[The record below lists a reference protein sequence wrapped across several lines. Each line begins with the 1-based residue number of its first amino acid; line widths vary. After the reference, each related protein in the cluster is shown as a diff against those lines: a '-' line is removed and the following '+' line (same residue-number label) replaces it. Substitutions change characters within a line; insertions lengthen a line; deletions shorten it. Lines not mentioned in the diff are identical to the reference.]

1 MAGERAILIL
11 ANQRES
17 KGVTM
22 LIRRALL
29 LVIFLLAA
37 CDAFVTGEKVVSFDL
52 KPQAEGGYA
61 PLTVTLGPEMNPV
74 ALNLRAELP
83 GSGGTPGAWNEYAA
97 VLSFNGAPVQTGSFT
112 VNDTSTRD
120 NVPGQPFIA
129 RNVMTVNVKE
139 TGDYLLTI
147 KASKKP
153 VVELLKPQLEL
164 RKNIATPK

>member
-1 MAGERAILIL
+1 MTKMKLLLSI
-11 ANQRES
+11 
-17 KGVTM
+17 T
-22 LIRRALL
+22 ALL
-29 LVIFLLAA
+29 VLSA

-52 KPQAEGGYA
+52 KPQADGGYA
-61 PLTVTLGPEMNPV
+61 PLTLTLGPEMNPS

-83 GSGGTPGAWNEYAA
+83 ASGGTAGAWNEYAA
-97 VLSFNGAPVQTGSFT
+97 ELTFKGVPVQTSKFN

-129 RNVMTVNVKE
+129 RNVMTFIAKE
-139 TGDYLLTI
+139 TGDYMLTI
-147 KASKKP
+147 TAVKKP

>member
-1 MAGERAILIL
+1 MTKTL
-11 ANQRES
+11 
-17 KGVTM
+17 KP
-22 LIRRALL
+22 LL
-29 LVIFLLAA
+29 WMVAVLLLAA

-52 KPQAEGGYA
+52 KPQADGGYA
-61 PLTVTLGPEMNPV
+61 PITLTLGPEMNPV

-97 VLSFNGAPVQTGSFT
+97 VLTYQGLPVMNQAFN

-129 RNVMTVNVKE
+129 RNMMTVNVKE
-139 TGDYLLTI
+139 TGDYTLTI
-147 KASKKP
+147 TATKKP
-153 VVELLKPQLEL
+153 VVELMKPQLEL

>member
-1 MAGERAILIL
+1 MV
-11 ANQRES
+11 
-17 KGVTM
+17 KTVKP
-22 LIRRALL
+22 LL
-29 LVIFLLAA
+29 WMVAVLLLAA

-52 KPQAEGGYA
+52 KPQADGGYA
-61 PLTVTLGPEMNPV
+61 PITLTLGPEMNPV

-97 VLSFNGAPVQTGSFT
+97 VLTYQGLPVMNQAFN

-129 RNVMTVNVKE
+129 RNMMTVNVKE
-139 TGDYLLTI
+139 TGDYTLTI
-147 KASKKP
+147 TATRKP
-153 VVELLKPQLEL
+153 VVELMKPQLEL

>member
-1 MAGERAILIL
+1 MNTTLTRRAVLL
-11 ANQRES
+11 A
-17 KGVTM
+17 
-22 LIRRALL
+22 ALL
-29 LVIFLLAA
+29 LTA

-52 KPQAEGGYA
+52 KQQAEGGYA
-61 PLTVTLGPEMNPV
+61 PLTLSLGPEMNPV

-83 GSGGTPGAWNEYAA
+83 GSGGTAGAWNEYLA
-97 VLSFNGAPVQTGSFT
+97 VLSFNGAPVQTASFN

-120 NVPGQPFIA
+120 NVPGQPFIV

-139 TGDYLLTI
+139 TGDYVLTI
-147 KASKKP
+147 RAAKRP

>member
-1 MAGERAILIL
+1 MGRLL
-11 ANQRES
+11 
-17 KGVTM
+17 T
-22 LIRRALL
+22 RRAVLL
-29 LVIFLLAA
+29 AALLLAA

-52 KPQAEGGYA
+52 KPQADGSYA

-97 VLSFNGAPVQTGSFT
+97 VLTYQGMPVMNKAFN

-129 RNVMTVNVKE
+129 RNVMTVSVKD
-139 TGDYLLTI
+139 TGDYTLTI
-147 KASKKP
+147 TATKKP
-153 VVELLKPQLEL
+153 VVELMKPQLEL

>member
-1 MAGERAILIL
+1 MNPTLTRRAVLL
-11 ANQRES
+11 A
-17 KGVTM
+17 
-22 LIRRALL
+22 ALL
-29 LVIFLLAA
+29 LTA
-37 CDAFVTGEKVVSFDL
+37 CDAFVSGEKVVNFEL

-97 VLSFNGAPVQTGSFT
+97 VLSFNGAPVQTASFN

-139 TGDYLLTI
+139 TGDYVLTI
-147 KASKKP
+147 RAAKKP
-153 VVELLKPQLEL
+153 VVELLKAQLEL
-164 RKNIATPK
+164 RKNIAAPK

>member
-1 MAGERAILIL
+1 MTQTLKPLFWMVAVL
-11 ANQRES
+11 
-17 KGVTM
+17 
-22 LIRRALL
+22 
-29 LVIFLLAA
+29 LLAA

-52 KPQAEGGYA
+52 KPQADGGYA
-61 PLTVTLGPEMNPV
+61 PITLTLGPEMNPV

-97 VLSFNGAPVQTGSFT
+97 VLTYQGLPVMNQAFN

-129 RNVMTVNVKE
+129 RNMMTVNVKE
-139 TGDYLLTI
+139 TGDYTLTI
-147 KASKKP
+147 TATRKP
-153 VVELLKPQLEL
+153 VVELMKPQLEL

>member
-1 MAGERAILIL
+1 MTQTLKPLFWMVAVL
-11 ANQRES
+11 
-17 KGVTM
+17 
-22 LIRRALL
+22 
-29 LVIFLLAA
+29 LLAA

-52 KPQAEGGYA
+52 KPQADGGYA
-61 PLTVTLGPEMNPV
+61 PITLTLGPEMNPA

-97 VLSFNGAPVQTGSFT
+97 VLTYQGMPVMNQAFN

-129 RNVMTVNVKE
+129 RNVMTVSVKD
-139 TGDYLLTI
+139 TGDYTLTI
-147 KASKKP
+147 TATKKP
-153 VVELLKPQLEL
+153 VVDLMKPQLEL

>member
-1 MAGERAILIL
+1 MV
-11 ANQRES
+11 
-17 KGVTM
+17 KTVKP
-22 LIRRALL
+22 LL
-29 LVIFLLAA
+29 WMVAVLLLAA

-52 KPQAEGGYA
+52 KPQADGGYA
-61 PLTVTLGPEMNPV
+61 PITLTLGPEMNPA

-97 VLSFNGAPVQTGSFT
+97 VLTYQGMPVMNQAFN

-129 RNVMTVNVKE
+129 RNVMTVSVKD
-139 TGDYLLTI
+139 TGDYTLTI
-147 KASKKP
+147 TATKKP
-153 VVELLKPQLEL
+153 VVDLMKPQLEL

>member
-1 MAGERAILIL
+1 MTQTL
-11 ANQRES
+11 
-17 KGVTM
+17 KP
-22 LIRRALL
+22 LL
-29 LVIFLLAA
+29 WMVAVLLLAA

-52 KPQAEGGYA
+52 KPQADGGYA
-61 PLTVTLGPEMNPV
+61 PITLTLGPEMNPV

-97 VLSFNGAPVQTGSFT
+97 VLTYQGLPVMNQAFN

-129 RNVMTVNVKE
+129 RNMMTVNVKE
-139 TGDYLLTI
+139 TGDYTLTI
-147 KASKKP
+147 TATRKP
-153 VVELLKPQLEL
+153 VVELMKPQLEL